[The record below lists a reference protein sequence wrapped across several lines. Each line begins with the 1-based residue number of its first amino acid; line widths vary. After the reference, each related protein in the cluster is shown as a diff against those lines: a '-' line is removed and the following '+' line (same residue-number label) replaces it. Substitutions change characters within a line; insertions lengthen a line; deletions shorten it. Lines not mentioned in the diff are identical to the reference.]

1 MPIPI
6 PAAARWRFLM
16 KVVVALLLVFV
27 ADHFFWMETPGSVV
41 GVFALAWTLATAAIQ
56 KSVRRDRP
64 AMVALALA
72 VMMGAI
78 LVYEPSVLGWVLFWT
93 ALTMAVLLPRAAV
106 FGDAWQWARRL
117 LLHGITGLFGPLID
131 WFRIQKVQ
139 KRTGRFR
146 LVQHLPSLLLPII
159 GGGIFLILFSA
170 ANPLISD
177 ALTSIKFSGFDIK
190 SIFRLIFAGIV
201 FVTLWGS
208 FRPQRLR
215 ININPLADGTAREIA
230 GVSVVSVT
238 VSLLLF
244 NAMFALQNAL
254 DIAYLWSDAPLPD
267 GMTLA
272 QYAHRGAYPLI
283 ATAVLAGLFVLIT
296 TRPGSPMAGNKPIR
310 VLVIAWVAQN
320 IFLVA
325 SSMRRTAD
333 YIAFYDLTVMRIAAL
348 LWMGLVAL
356 GLMLICLR
364 LMLGK
369 TSAWLVNVNAG
380 AGLLL
385 LAGCS
390 AVDLGGVAARWN
402 VTHQHDHAEVDLCY
416 LNALGGAALLPLIDL
431 ERHTKNWEYRT
442 QIGRVRM
449 DVQTR
454 IIAQQADWHSW
465 TWRDANRLAQ
475 LPKGLPLLPQAK
487 ASYAVS
493 CDGLLYD
500 AAAAQE
506 AGASAE
512 EVDAYAVARD
522 QAPLTPE
529 AKR

>member
-1 MPIPI
+1 
-6 PAAARWRFLM
+6 
-16 KVVVALLLVFV
+16 
-27 ADHFFWMETPGSVV
+27 
-41 GVFALAWTLATAAIQ
+41 
-56 KSVRRDRP
+56 
-64 AMVALALA
+64 
-72 VMMGAI
+72 
-78 LVYEPSVLGWVLFWT
+78 
-93 ALTMAVLLPRAAV
+93 
-106 FGDAWQWARRL
+106 
-117 LLHGITGLFGPLID
+117 
-131 WFRIQKVQ
+131 
-139 KRTGRFR
+139 
-146 LVQHLPSLLLPII
+146 
-159 GGGIFLILFSA
+159 
-170 ANPLISD
+170 
-177 ALTSIKFSGFDIK
+177 
-190 SIFRLIFAGIV
+190 
-201 FVTLWGS
+201 
-208 FRPQRLR
+208 
-215 ININPLADGTAREIA
+215 
-230 GVSVVSVT
+230 
-238 VSLLLF
+238 
-244 NAMFALQNAL
+244 
-254 DIAYLWSDAPLPD
+254 
-267 GMTLA
+267 
-272 QYAHRGAYPLI
+272 
-283 ATAVLAGLFVLIT
+283 
-296 TRPGSPMAGNKPIR
+296 
-310 VLVIAWVAQN
+310 
-320 IFLVA
+320 
-325 SSMRRTAD
+325 
-333 YIAFYDLTVMRIAAL
+333 
-348 LWMGLVAL
+348 
-356 GLMLICLR
+356 
-364 LMLGK
+364 MLGK